1 MNIRNKKLHLEYQVI
16 ETYVAGIELLG
27 FEVKSLRAGH
37 AQIDG
42 AKVIVRGGEAYIVGM
57 NIQPY
62 QAGNTPKSYQAD
74 RTRRLLLK
82 RSELIKLATVDRQG
96 TYLLPLSVY
105 DRNNRIKLDIVMA
118 KKLKKWDKREL
129 LKKKWD

>member
-42 AKVIVRGGEAYIVGM
+42 AKVIVRGGEAYVIGM

-82 RSELIKLATVDRQG
+82 RSELIKLSTVDRQG

-105 DRNNRIKLDIVMA
+105 DRNNRIKLDIIMA

-129 LKKKWD
+129 LKKKWE